1 MKKILKKSLML
12 LVILTMFGYVLSG
25 CGTKD
30 KGIQSTNE
38 KDSGKEG
45 TIKLVYVNWAE
56 GIAMTNLAKVI
67 LEDKMGY
74 TVELTMADVAPIFAS
89 LASGDQDI
97 FMDAWLPITHESYM
111 NKYGEE
117 IEEIGVNFEG
127 AKIGLVVPS
136 YVNINSISE
145 LNDIKDKL
153 NGDIIGIDSG
163 AGIMIAAEKAIDI
176 YGLDMELIPG
186 SGPAM
191 TAFLGTAIENEE
203 PVVVTG
209 WSPHWKFAKWDL
221 KFLEDTENVFG
232 DAEDIYSL
240 ARIGFS
246 EEMPKAATFLAN
258 FHMDSQQLGDLMGA
272 ISESEED
279 PDIVARVWMDEHDDL
294 IQSWISE
301 E

>member
-258 FHMDSQQLGDLMGA
+258 FHMDSHQLGDLMGA